1 LPDDLEP
8 VTLDKSWVALLP
20 LLDSTVMG
28 WRRREFYLGGHG
40 PQLFDTSGNAGT
52 TAWVDGGLVGAWA
65 QDDHQAVR
73 ARSGGRTADR
83 LARRATRFPVYPS
96 PTMREPT
103 R

>member
-40 PQLFDTSGNAGT
+40 PQLSTLPATPALRPGSTAAWSARGRKMT
-52 TAWVDGGLVGAWA
+52 TRPSALDPEAERLTDWLGGQRV
-65 QDDHQAVR
+65 
-73 ARSGGRTADR
+73 
-83 LARRATRFPVYPS
+83 FPVYPS